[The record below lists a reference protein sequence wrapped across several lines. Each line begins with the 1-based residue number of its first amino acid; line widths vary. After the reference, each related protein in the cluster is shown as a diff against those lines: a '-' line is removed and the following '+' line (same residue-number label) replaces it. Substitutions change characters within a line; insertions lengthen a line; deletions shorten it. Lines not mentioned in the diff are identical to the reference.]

1 MKIECYPETYAQYSS
16 ATEKYHKLK
25 RVFGDV
31 PTCLPSNR
39 LCKLLY
45 WTCRRIQ
52 FWFCFYNEGKFA
64 RFLQY
69 ITNAP
74 NDMEM
79 DVEDLLSNPFN
90 TQPPSLNELIH
101 VTGFSKDWI
110 MFMYRNFK
118 QICSNGRMPLQQWRR
133 IFQLIFPKSAN
144 SEFAD
149 RVFRA
154 IAGGKT
160 SKHITFEELI
170 LCLHRIS
177 ECYCIYASTSSQN
190 SSAHLSRI
198 AQFVFLLMKPNDH
211 EQINLDDFKNYAEA
225 VFSLNVPSMAYNS
238 HHLFSQM
245 HVSNN
250 QYSHNNSCSS
260 MPFQFPSNFR
270 HYTLQCFNEMDTDND
285 GIISLGDVKRIL
297 TPECDSIRLFKE
309 AHLLH
314 S

>member
-1 MKIECYPETYAQYSS
+1 
-16 ATEKYHKLK
+16 
-25 RVFGDV
+25 
-31 PTCLPSNR
+31 
-39 LCKLLY
+39 
-45 WTCRRIQ
+45 
-52 FWFCFYNEGKFA
+52 
-64 RFLQY
+64 
-69 ITNAP
+69 
-74 NDMEM
+74 MEM

-101 VTGFSKDWI
+101 VTGFNKDWI

-154 IAGGKT
+154 IAGDKT

-190 SSAHLSRI
+190 SSAHFSRI

-211 EQINLDDFKNYAEA
+211 
-225 VFSLNVPSMAYNS
+225 VSLSII
-238 HHLFSQM
+238 
-245 HVSNN
+245 
-250 QYSHNNSCSS
+250 
-260 MPFQFPSNFR
+260 
-270 HYTLQCFNEMDTDND
+270 YTSAD
-285 GIISLGDVKRIL
+285 
-297 TPECDSIRLFKE
+297 
-309 AHLLH
+309 
-314 S
+314 

>member
-1 MKIECYPETYAQYSS
+1 MCGLLASIHSHHNDASKKSSHGMKIECYPETYAQYSS

-31 PTCLPSNR
+31 PTCVPSNR
-39 LCKLLY
+39 LY
-45 WTCRRIQ
+45 
-52 FWFCFYNEGKFA
+52 
-64 RFLQY
+64 
-69 ITNAP
+69 
-74 NDMEM
+74 MEM

-101 VTGFSKDWI
+101 VTGFNKDWI

-160 SKHITFEELI
+160 SKHITFEE
-170 LCLHRIS
+170 
-177 ECYCIYASTSSQN
+177 
-190 SSAHLSRI
+190 
-198 AQFVFLLMKPNDH
+198 
-211 EQINLDDFKNYAEA
+211 
-225 VFSLNVPSMAYNS
+225 
-238 HHLFSQM
+238 
-245 HVSNN
+245 
-250 QYSHNNSCSS
+250 
-260 MPFQFPSNFR
+260 
-270 HYTLQCFNEMDTDND
+270 MDMDND
-285 GIISLGDVKRIL
+285 GIISFDDVKRVL
-297 TPECDSIRLFKE
+297 TPECDSMRLFKE